1 MTHSKNQPL
10 HKLLFL
16 LALFSLVFVSGCET
30 STDNS
35 DDSSQASPDTA
46 FIGGSTDSVSLS
58 FVENAPPN
66 EVFDRNRYPFS
77 VNVRVENEGEWDIM
91 DPNKFNVKLS
101 GIDPTAF
108 NDPEMKQA
116 ANQALFGKKRD
127 SQGQVIEGTITNF
140 AFPGFSYTGNLSGNA
155 QFTIRADACFRYGTK
170 AVSRICIKENLLD
183 TSDGAICQVNGEK
196 EVQNSIAPVTITNVK
211 ESAIGDN
218 RISYSF
224 TVQHTGDGNLY
235 QMDSSCENK
244 LEKRNIVYLTVDTGL
259 QSGLSCQGMQDGNGN
274 PLTDATQGYVTLYA
288 AANSG
293 AKRIITCTQEIPEDR
308 LGNYENLVNFELE
321 YDYQKSAQKQILVRN
336 N

>member
-1 MTHSKNQPL
+1 MTLSNHHILQ
-10 HKLLFL
+10 KLVFI
-16 LALFSLVFVSGCET
+16 LAIFSLVVVSGCET
-30 STDNS
+30 STEGNT
-35 DDSSQASPDTA
+35 DSQQASPDTA

-58 FVENAPPN
+58 FVENAPPD

-77 VNVRVENEGEWDIM
+77 VNVRVENTGEWEII
-91 DPNKFNVKLS
+91 DPNKFTVELS
-101 GIDPTAF
+101 GIDPTVF
-108 NDPEMKQA
+108 NDPEMEQS

-155 QFTIRADACFRYGTK
+155 QFTIRADACFTYGTK

-183 TSDGAICQVNGEK
+183 SSDSSICQVSGEK
-196 EVQNSIAPVTITNVK
+196 NVQNSIAPVTITNVK

-224 TVQHTGDGNLY
+224 TVQHTGDGKLY
-235 QMDSSCENK
+235 QKDSSCEDK
-244 LEKRNIVYLTVDTGL
+244 LEKRNIVYLKVDTGL
-259 QSGLSCQGMQDGNGN
+259 PEGLSCQGMQDGNGN
-274 PLTDATQGYVTLYA
+274 PLTDATEGYVTLYA

-308 LGNYENLVNFELE
+308 LGNYENLVNFEME
-321 YDYQKSAQKQILVRN
+321 YDYQKSVQKQILVRN